1 MTRFGQHGTIAGN
14 EHAHRATREV
24 FMGTLRDILATRH
37 GIDITEQQ
45 EQILFDDLHAIM
57 EINKTMNLTRIL
69 SEEDGMVL
77 HLEDSVLGLP
87 YVNDAPVGLYGD
99 LGTGGGFPGIPLCV
113 LTGRETLLV
122 DSVKK
127 KVRALEPV
135 AEELGIG
142 DRLSTYSGRI
152 EDLALERP
160 REFSVL
166 TARALSS
173 LGSLL
178 ELASPLLRKGGRLV
192 CYKAQP
198 TEEELEIAFGIMKP
212 LGFELVCDDSH
223 ELSDGSTRRIFVF
236 QKAANPRIALPRRVG
251 MAQRNPLTP
260 ADFAQK
266 SGQKSR
272 KRR

>member
-1 MTRFGQHGTIAGN
+1 
-14 EHAHRATREV
+14 
-24 FMGTLRDILATRH
+24 MGTLRDILATRH

-45 EQILFDDLHAIM
+45 EQLLFDDLHAIM

-69 SEEDGMVL
+69 SEEDGAVL

-99 LGTGGGFPGIPLCV
+99 FPGIPLCV

-135 AEELGIG
+135 AEELGVG
-142 DRLSTYSGRI
+142 DRLSTYGGRI

-160 REFSVL
+160 KGFSVL

-178 ELASPLLRKGGRLV
+178 ELASPLLRKSGRLV

-236 QKAANPRIALPRRVG
+236 QKVANPRIALPRRVG

-260 ADFAQK
+260 ADFIQK
-266 SGQKSR
+266 SNQKNK

>member
-1 MTRFGQHGTIAGN
+1 
-14 EHAHRATREV
+14 
-24 FMGTLRDILATRH
+24 MGTLRDILATRH

-127 KVRALEPV
+127 KFALW
-135 AEELGIG
+135 
-142 DRLSTYSGRI
+142 
-152 EDLALERP
+152 
-160 REFSVL
+160 
-166 TARALSS
+166 
-173 LGSLL
+173 SLL
-178 ELASPLLRKGGRLV
+178 PKSSALAIAFLHMAAVLKTSPLSVRGSFRCSRL
-192 CYKAQP
+192 AP
-198 TEEELEIAFGIMKP
+198 
-212 LGFELVCDDSH
+212 
-223 ELSDGSTRRIFVF
+223 
-236 QKAANPRIALPRRVG
+236 
-251 MAQRNPLTP
+251 
-260 ADFAQK
+260 
-266 SGQKSR
+266 
-272 KRR
+272 

>member
-1 MTRFGQHGTIAGN
+1 
-14 EHAHRATREV
+14 
-24 FMGTLRDILATRH
+24 MGTLRDILATRH

-127 KVRALEPV
+127 KVRAW
-135 AEELGIG
+135 
-142 DRLSTYSGRI
+142 
-152 EDLALERP
+152 
-160 REFSVL
+160 
-166 TARALSS
+166 
-173 LGSLL
+173 SLL
-178 ELASPLLRKGGRLV
+178 PKSSALAIAFPRMAAVLRTSPLSVRGSFRCSRL
-192 CYKAQP
+192 AP
-198 TEEELEIAFGIMKP
+198 
-212 LGFELVCDDSH
+212 
-223 ELSDGSTRRIFVF
+223 
-236 QKAANPRIALPRRVG
+236 
-251 MAQRNPLTP
+251 
-260 ADFAQK
+260 
-266 SGQKSR
+266 
-272 KRR
+272 

>member
-1 MTRFGQHGTIAGN
+1 MPRLGQHGTIAGI

-24 FMGTLRDILATRH
+24 SMGTLRDILATRH

-45 EQILFDDLHAIM
+45 EQLLFDDLHAIM
-57 EINKTMNLTRIL
+57 KINKTMNLTRIL
-69 SEEDGMVL
+69 SEEDGIVL

-135 AEELGIG
+135 AEELGVG
-142 DRLSTYSGRI
+142 DRLSTYGGRI

-160 REFSVL
+160 KEFSVL

-198 TEEELEIAFGIMKP
+198 TDEELEIAFGIMKP

-223 ELSDGSTRRIFVF
+223 ELSDGSTRRVFVF
-236 QKAANPRIALPRRVG
+236 QKVANARIALPRRVG
-251 MAQRNPLTP
+251 MAQRSPLMP
-260 ADFAQK
+260 ADFTKKSSQK
-266 SGQKSR
+266 NK

>member
-1 MTRFGQHGTIAGN
+1 
-14 EHAHRATREV
+14 
-24 FMGTLRDILATRH
+24 MGTLRDILATRH

-45 EQILFDDLHAIM
+45 EQILFDDLHARM
-57 EINKTMNLTRIL
+57 EIIKSMNLTRIL

-142 DRLSTYSGRI
+142 DCLSTYGGRI

-166 TARALSS
+166 TARALSA

-212 LGFELVCDDSH
+212 LGFDLVCDDSH

-236 QKAANPRIALPRRVG
+236 QKAANPRIAHTRRVG
-251 MAQRNPLTP
+251 MGQGKNHKA
-260 ADFAQK
+260 ADIAKERGKESQER
-266 SGQKSR
+266 G
-272 KRR
+272 